1 MSFAF
6 FANANLINDMQGCQ
20 AINQFVID
28 KFERG
33 DFPNSDGKADTVV
46 NGLKMYNQYI
56 QQEII
61 TPGLLKFNGGD
72 TAKAD
77 AMQKQVDQYKARLA
91 LSHEKTYPTNI
102 VVQGIVYAINDCT
115 KKAVPGEKGL
125 KALKS
130 SLSILIGLANIR

>member
-1 MSFAF
+1 
-6 FANANLINDMQGCQ
+6 MQGCQ

-46 NGLKMYNQYI
+46 NGLKIYNKYI
-56 QQEII
+56 QQQII
-61 TPGLLKFNGGD
+61 TPGLLKFSGGD

-77 AMQKQVDQYKARLA
+77 AMQKQVDQYKVRLA

-102 VVQGIVYAINDCT
+102 VVHDILYAINDCT
-115 KKAVPGEKGL
+115 KKAVPKGKELEAL
-125 KALKS
+125 KAS
-130 SLSILIGLANIR
+130 MTILIGLAKIR